1 MTTGCRTA
9 HKDAPKEF
17 VGLFYQI
24 MGQARYSLN
33 QYTMYHSVLGKKVR
47 LDNWLYS
54 VVIFFFTPKE

>member
-47 LDNWLYS
+47 LDN
-54 VVIFFFTPKE
+54 